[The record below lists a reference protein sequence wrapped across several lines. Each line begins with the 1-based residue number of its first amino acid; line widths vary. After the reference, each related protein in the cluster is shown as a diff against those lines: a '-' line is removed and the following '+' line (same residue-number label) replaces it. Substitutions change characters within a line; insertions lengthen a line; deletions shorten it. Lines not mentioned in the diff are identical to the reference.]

1 VLVVDDDAVT
11 RRLLAISLGDE
22 GWSVRGVQDGEK
34 ALASCAEHLP
44 DLMLLD
50 LRMPTLDGFGVLAE
64 LERRGWRLFPIIV
77 VSGEA
82 SAGRTLGGRVR
93 RVIAKP
99 IDFVA
104 LISYI
109 RLEIDRDG
117 AAPA

>member
-1 VLVVDDDAVT
+1 MLVVEDDAGT
-11 RRLLAISLGDE
+11 RRLLATSLGDE
-22 GWSVRGVQDGEK
+22 GWSVRDAQDGEK
-34 ALASCAEHLP
+34 ALASCAEQLP

-50 LRMPTLDGFGVLAE
+50 LRMPELDGYGVLAE

-82 SAGRTLGGRVR
+82 SAGRDLRGRVE
-93 RVIAKP
+93 RVFAKP